1 MDILSEEEEEE
12 KKNRKKWTIKS
23 KLLKHRRF
31 GHFYYEDLTNLLQ
44 YPWCKKKK
52 KKTTKCKD
60 VKGSQPRSFIEKK
73 KKQIN
78 KQL

>member
-52 KKTTKCKD
+52 KKTKRARYEKC
-60 VKGSQPRSFIEKK
+60 KK
-73 KKQIN
+73 KKKKKKI
-78 KQL
+78 KS